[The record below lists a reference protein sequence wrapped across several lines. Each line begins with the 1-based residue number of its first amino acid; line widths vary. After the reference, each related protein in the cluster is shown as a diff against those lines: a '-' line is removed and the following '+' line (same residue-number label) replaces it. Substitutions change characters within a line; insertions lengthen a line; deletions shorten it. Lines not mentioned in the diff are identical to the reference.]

1 MQDPAPLFVQGA
13 AVYSHIRY
21 ASFVALEISGGAF
34 MGFLSKLRLYS
45 ECFKIGKFAGL
56 IACSKY
62 LCGKLQLEDL
72 TLKSSEMSVG
82 AVYE

>member
-1 MQDPAPLFVQGA
+1 
-13 AVYSHIRY
+13 
-21 ASFVALEISGGAF
+21 

-62 LCGKLQLEDL
+62 LCGQLQLDEM
-72 TLKSSEMSVG
+72 TGKSSEFPVG